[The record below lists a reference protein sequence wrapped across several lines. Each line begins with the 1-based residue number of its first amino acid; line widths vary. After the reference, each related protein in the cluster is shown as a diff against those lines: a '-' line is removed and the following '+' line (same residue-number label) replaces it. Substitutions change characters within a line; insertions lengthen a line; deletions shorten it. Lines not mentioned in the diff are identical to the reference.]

1 MDFAVQCG
9 LEPVEYLTITMSIFR
24 HFLVSAPTVK
34 EDTIK
39 SGARTRGI
47 KLERSLIRQN
57 FSLLQI
63 GLSDCAVYGKYNPAA
78 KTRRISGLAWTSAIV
93 AMPKRHISVNVS
105 ILTIKKARFPGS
117 GLF

>member
-1 MDFAVQCG
+1 
-9 LEPVEYLTITMSIFR
+9 
-24 HFLVSAPTVK
+24 LVSAPTVK

-39 SGARTRGI
+39 SGVRTRGI

-63 GLSDCAVYGKYNPAA
+63 ALTDCAVYGKYRQKA
-78 KTRRISGLAWTSAIV
+78 KLRRISGLARLAVIV
-93 AMPKRHISVNVS
+93 ALPKRHTPMNVS

-117 GLF
+117 GFF